1 MKLSYCDQSNRV
13 QSMMKTRQDN
23 EVIDYK
29 GIVYVKNEVKL
40 SWLIELSAVYD
51 ENQTRQWCD
60 QSYRCD
66 LLQKR
71 YWTVMFDQT

>member
-23 EVIDYK
+23 DVIDYK
-29 GIVYVKNEVKL
+29 GIVYVKNEVEL

-51 ENQTRQWCD
+51 ENQTRQRHDW
-60 QSYRCD
+60 
-66 LLQKR
+66 LLFKKC
-71 YWTVMFDQT
+71 YFIDCN